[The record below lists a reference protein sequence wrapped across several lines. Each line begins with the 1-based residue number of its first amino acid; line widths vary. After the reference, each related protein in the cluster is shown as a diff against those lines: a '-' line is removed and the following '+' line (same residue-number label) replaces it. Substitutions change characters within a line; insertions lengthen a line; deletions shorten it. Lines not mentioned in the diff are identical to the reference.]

1 MDSST
6 LPTPSTAIT
15 GRQRGTLLAV
25 TVAGHALKHLFN
37 SAFFVLLPEIKTGLA
52 LSNLQVGTL
61 STVRNFAGGLS
72 NLPAG
77 FIGDRFSEKRAG
89 LLGLSIATIG
99 VFGLA
104 LGLATS
110 YVLAVI
116 AAAMMIIGISF
127 WHPVAISALSRQFA
141 ERRGFAISLHGTGGS
156 IGEAT
161 GPVVAGLLLGVFTW
175 RVVLQGSVVPALI
188 LGVGIWL
195 LLRTVPTEGRTVF
208 SVGDYLGSVRRIL
221 RNRRLILVLLF
232 SGGFGGGQ
240 SVLLTFLPIYLRED
254 LGVSSFTLGI
264 YLFLAQVAGIGSQP
278 IMGYL
283 SDRKGRK
290 VVLVPGLTV
299 LGLSI
304 LGLNLVGS
312 GWLFVVLV
320 IVMGAF
326 LFSLMSILLAAATD
340 LVPRDVQATTVSL
353 VFGAAIIVSGL
364 APYIGGLLAD
374 SFGVKSSF
382 LLASGMVLVAALIA
396 TFSHW
401 QQDAA

>member
-6 LPTPSTAIT
+6 LSTPSSAIT
-15 GRQRGTLLAV
+15 ARQRATLLAV
-25 TVAGHALKHLFN
+25 TVAGHALKHMFN

-52 LSNLQVGTL
+52 LSNVQVGTL

-77 FIGDRFSEKRAG
+77 FVGDRFSEKRAG

-110 YVLAVI
+110 YLLAVM
-116 AAAMMIIGISF
+116 AAAMMIVGITF

-141 ERRGFAISLHGTGGS
+141 ERRGFAIALHGTGGS

-161 GPVVAGLLLGVFTW
+161 GPVIAGLLLGFLTW
-175 RVVLQGSVVPALI
+175 RVVLQGSVVPAVL
-188 LGVGIWL
+188 LGGGIWL
-195 LLRTVPTEGRTVF
+195 LLRTVPTEGRVVF
-208 SVGDYLGSVRRIL
+208 SVGDYLGSVRRLL
-221 RNRRLILVLLF
+221 RNRRLILVLLLA
-232 SGGFGGGQ
+232 GGFGGGQ
-240 SVLLTFLPIYLRED
+240 SATFTFLPIYLRED

-264 YLFLAQVAGIGSQP
+264 YLFLAQVAGIASQP

-290 VVLVPGLTV
+290 VVLAPGLTI

-320 IVMGAF
+320 VVMGAF

-340 LVPRDVQATTVSL
+340 LVPRDVQAATVSL

-374 SFGVKSSF
+374 SYGVKSAF
-382 LLASGMVLVAALIA
+382 LWASGMVLVAALIA
-396 TFSHW
+396 TFSRW
-401 QQDAA
+401 QRDAA

>member
-1 MDSST
+1 MDSGA
-6 LPTPSTAIT
+6 LPTPTSAIT

-25 TVAGHALKHLFN
+25 TVAGHALKHLLN
-37 SAFFVLLPEIKTGLA
+37 SAFFVLLPEIKTGLV
-52 LSNLQVGTL
+52 LSNVQVGTL

-77 FIGDRFSEKRAG
+77 FVGDRFSEKRAG
-89 LLGLSIATIG
+89 LLGISIATIG

-116 AAAMMIIGISF
+116 AASMMIVGITF
-127 WHPVAISALSRQFA
+127 WHPVAISSLSRQFA
-141 ERRGFAISLHGTGGS
+141 ERRGFAIALHGTGGS

-161 GPVVAGLLLGVFTW
+161 GPLVAGLLLGVFTW

-188 LGVGIWL
+188 LGAGIWL

-208 SVGDYLGSVRRIL
+208 SVGDYLGSVRRLL

-254 LGVSSFTLGI
+254 LEVSSFTLGI

-364 APYIGGLLAD
+364 SPYIGGLLAD
-374 SFGVKSSF
+374 AFGVKSTF
-382 LLASGMVLVAALIA
+382 LLASGMVLMAALIA
-396 TFSHW
+396 TFSRW
-401 QQDAA
+401 QRDAA